1 MCKEESQF
9 IEMVLNHQNLFDD
22 FISNVN
28 IHCNNLDSFL
38 KEEYHNY
45 INALNLEEMEKNKR
59 EFEENMENF
68 NNARLNKMY
77 KSSSSYTS
85 YDKKYFRR
93 WYWPFTKESRKKYNH
108 AKTISNYKEAMNS
121 FLNEGQLKIE
131 KRIDENE
138 KNTINNIEQI
148 YRKFNEEVGGFKDNF
163 DEFQKIVEEIEKF
176 IYMKMGIIG

>member
-9 IEMVLNHQNLFDD
+9 KEMVLNHEKLFDE
-22 FISNVN
+22 FILIVN
-28 IHCNNLDSFL
+28 KHCNNLDSFL

-45 INALNLEEMEKNKR
+45 IKELNLEEMEKNKR

-68 NNARLNKMY
+68 NNARLNIMY

-85 YDKKYFRR
+85 YDIKYFRR
-93 WYWPFTKESRKKYNH
+93 WYWPFTKVSSKKYNH
-108 AKTISNYKEAMNS
+108 EKTKSNYEEAMNS
-121 FLNEGQLKIE
+121 FLDEGQLKIE
-131 KRIDENE
+131 KRINENE